1 MNISSFIKELVE
13 DEFNRGNVP
22 ASGYSSDGVFEIID
36 DCFYDTDTAEK
47 LATVQAPELCGDDFD
62 YYREELYRTEG
73 GAFFLVGRGHGC
85 TPWTYSGYP
94 GHLVIPMTDASVRR
108 WLQGRNLSYLYIRLF
123 GMPPEAGRTEPFS
136 VVLPNDL
143 TEEIFRKASTENI
156 SVQIWVGNLLRATLQ
171 HENGHKDTPS

>member
-1 MNISSFIKELVE
+1 MNISSFIKELVK

-85 TPWTYSGYP
+85 TPWTYGGYP

-123 GMPPEAGRTEPFS
+123 GMPPEAGRKEPFS
-136 VVLPNDL
+136 VLLPEEL
-143 TEEIFRKASTENI
+143 TEEIFRRASAMKI
-156 SVQIWVGNLLRATLQ
+156 PVQTWIEIFLRNTLE
-171 HENGHKDTPS
+171 HESSQKDTLS

>member
-1 MNISSFIKELVE
+1 MNISSFIKELVK

-36 DCFYDTDTAEK
+36 DRCYDTDTAEK

-85 TPWTYSGYP
+85 TPWTYGGYP

-123 GMPPEAGRTEPFS
+123 GMPPEAGRKEPFS
-136 VVLPNDL
+136 VLLPEEL
-143 TEEIFRKASTENI
+143 TEEIFRRASAMKI
-156 SVQIWVGNLLRATLQ
+156 PVQTWIEIFLRNTLG
-171 HENGHKDTPS
+171 HESSQKDTLS